1 MDRPVRGKAL
11 LDSLFINVE
20 ALIKEV
26 KTEGSLGCRDHA
38 LAEFVILRNT
48 GLAKSRAEI
57 LNFRRAKFQLF
68 KELLNEIS
76 WETVLK
82 DKGA

>member
-1 MDRPVRGKAL
+1 MDQKKSASGPGAH
-11 LDSLFINVE
+11 INDNIDE
-20 ALIKEV
+20 F
-26 KTEGSLGCRDHA
+26 KTGGTLRCGNYA
-38 LAEFVILRNT
+38 YVEFVILRNT

-57 LNFRRAKFQLF
+57 LNFRRKKFQLF

>member
-1 MDRPVRGKAL
+1 
-11 LDSLFINVE
+11 
-20 ALIKEV
+20 
-26 KTEGSLGCRDHA
+26 
-38 LAEFVILRNT
+38 VILRNT